1 MQVKRRVRLRF
12 TGKLQVTFVNRV
24 VALRKVSEIAER
36 GEVVNPIVVYR
47 PEGCGK
53 TALLRQI
60 IYLLEDLGYHVLYV
74 NPTSDLIEEALYYS
88 SAVSDLVQEVLRLM
102 PEPYSRLV
110 DVVLKAAVHILK
122 GLSKPKLAVLLDDIF
137 QTAGLDKA
145 ELYIK
150 ALLNLMEHPPAEYES
165 IFVLVTSSEGVTRTR
180 IGRHRWAK
188 IMLLWNLTR
197 EGLRELYDQIPEEK
211 PNFEEIWKM
220 TGGNPWI
227 FERTLHFKME
237 LCGSGERLDKLSRT

>member
-1 MQVKRRVRLRF
+1 VQVKRRVRLRF

-137 QTAGLDKA
+137 SDCW
-145 ELYIK
+145 
-150 ALLNLMEHPPAEYES
+150 
-165 IFVLVTSSEGVTRTR
+165 TRQ
-180 IGRHRWAK
+180 G
-188 IMLLWNLTR
+188 
-197 EGLRELYDQIPEEK
+197 
-211 PNFEEIWKM
+211 
-220 TGGNPWI
+220 
-227 FERTLHFKME
+227 
-237 LCGSGERLDKLSRT
+237 